1 MTDLAPSPVVLDLP
15 RRPAPDAARLTD
27 ADLVRLADEMECA
40 PAADVVAWAAETFGS
55 SLTLAASMTD
65 GVLIDVASSVAPGI
79 EVVFVDTQYH
89 FQETL
94 GTAEAIAERYPI
106 RLRVVW
112 PTTRPDDL
120 WRTDPDAC
128 CNARKVLPMARAL
141 QGRLAW
147 VSGLRRVDAPARAE
161 TPIIQRDA
169 RGLVK
174 VNPLAR
180 WTDDD
185 VEAYIAEHDVPVNP
199 LISQGYPS
207 IGCYPCTR
215 AVAAGEDPRA
225 GRWDGTDKTE
235 CGLHL

>member
-1 MTDLAPSPVVLDLP
+1 
-15 RRPAPDAARLTD
+15 
-27 ADLVRLADEMECA
+27 
-40 PAADVVAWAAETFGS
+40 
-55 SLTLAASMTD
+55 
-65 GVLIDVASSVAPGI
+65 
-79 EVVFVDTQYH
+79 
-89 FQETL
+89 
-94 GTAEAIAERYPI
+94 
-106 RLRVVW
+106 
-112 PTTRPDDL
+112 
-120 WRTDPDAC
+120 
-128 CNARKVLPMARAL
+128 MARAL